1 MTAAHGTPESHDEH
15 ATAPAHGD
23 PQEAHHDAGHGD
35 DHHDG
40 GSLGPIDWP
49 MWLAGVLGVA
59 VAVVIIAATVL
70 ATDFA
75 FFGVPAAH

>member
-15 ATAPAHGD
+15 ASAPDHG
-23 PQEAHHDAGHGD
+23 ESHDAGHD

-49 MWLAGVLGVA
+49 MWGAGVLGVA
-59 VAVVIIAATVL
+59 VAAVVIAATVI
-70 ATDFA
+70 ATDFV
-75 FFGVPAAH
+75 FFGVTVTAAH